1 MDLSP
6 FPRILMQIQQT
17 NLPGVVIIE
26 PRVFA
31 DERGFFQ
38 EIFQRQHYA
47 DAGITADFVQDNYSR
62 SAQGTLRGLH
72 FQIQHAQGKLVQCLR
87 GEIFDVAVDLRRYSP
102 NFGNWAGA
110 VLSES
115 NHRQLYIPPG
125 FAHGFYVL
133 SELAEMYYK
142 CDDYY
147 DREQERSLLWNDP
160 AIGIDWPLRGEPILS
175 DKDRRATPLAEIE
188 CYEKPP

>member
-1 MDLSP
+1 
-6 FPRILMQIQQT
+6 MQIQQT

-38 EIFQRQHYA
+38 EIFQQERYA
-47 DAGITADFVQDNYSR
+47 EAGISADFVQDNYSR
-62 SAQGTLRGLH
+62 SGRGTLRGLH

-102 NFGNWAGA
+102 TFGEWAG
-110 VLSES
+110 VLLSES

-125 FAHGFYVL
+125 FAHGFYVV
-133 SELAEMYYK
+133 SELAEMFYK
-142 CDDYY
+142 CDEYY
-147 DREQERSLLWNDP
+147 DRESERSLLWNDP
-160 AIGIDWPLRGEPILS
+160 AIGIDWPLSGEPILS
-175 DKDRRATPLAEIE
+175 DKDRRGSPLSQIE
-188 CYEKPP
+188 CYEQPPR